1 MGTSVDFTVM
11 ESGAK
16 TKYVMVRDAQVA
28 YQEFGQVPPASTLV
42 QVPGTI
48 SHVEER
54 WGSRLYADS
63 LKRLASFSRV
73 ISFDPRGFGISDPLP
88 PDTGAPWE
96 SWAEDLRAV
105 LDAVGC
111 DQAAI
116 LAGNDVGPSA
126 ILFAAAYPERTSALF
141 LVNTAAR
148 YLAADDYP
156 CGVSD
161 DVAAMVVDTFR
172 KGWGTEEFAAL
183 THPSMAAEPS
193 YLEWQARFQRS
204 SATPRTAAAQ
214 LAVTIHGDV
223 RDALPLI
230 QAPTVV
236 FHRSSYRFVPKA
248 MGRYLADHI
257 SGARFIELPGEDA
270 GIYSQSSP
278 QAYDLI
284 EEVVTGGLQIRE
296 SERVFATVLVEDIV
310 GSTEMAV
317 KLGDSPWKGLL
328 ERHYQLAESIV
339 TKLQGRVVKTTGDGI
354 VVVFDSPSRSL
365 RCAEQLREAIQ
376 GLGMEARIGIHA
388 GEIERRGDDVAGIGV
403 HIAARVSALAEG
415 SEILVSGTVR
425 DLVVGSRAEFSDRG
439 EHELKGVPGSW
450 NLFAVKG

>member
-1 MGTSVDFTVM
+1 M

-16 TKYVMVRDAQVA
+16 TKYVMVGDAEVA
-28 YQEFGQVPPASTLV
+28 YQVFGQVPPASTLV

-48 SHVEER
+48 GHVEER

-63 LKRLASFSRV
+63 LRRLGSFCRV
-73 ISFDPRGFGISDPLP
+73 ISFDPRGFGLSDPLP

-111 DQAAI
+111 KQAAI

-141 LVNTAAR
+141 LVNTTAR
-148 YLAADDYP
+148 YLVADDYA

-161 DVAAMVVDTFR
+161 DVGAMLVETF
-172 KGWGTEEFAAL
+172 KQGWGTEEFAAL
-183 THPSMAAEPS
+183 THPSMTAEPS

-204 SATPRTAAAQ
+204 SATPRAAAAQ
-214 LAVTIHGDV
+214 LAVTIRADV

-236 FHRSSYRFVPKA
+236 FHRTSHRFVPEA
-248 MGRYLADHI
+248 MGRYLANRI
-257 SGARFIELPGEDA
+257 PSARFLELPGGDI
-270 GIYSQSSP
+270 GMYSESSP
-278 QAYDLI
+278 KAYDLI
-284 EEVVTGGLQIRE
+284 EEVLTGALQIRE

-317 KLGDSPWKGLL
+317 KLGDAPWRGLL
-328 ERHYQLAESIV
+328 DRHYQLAESIV
-339 TKLQGRVVKTTGDGI
+339 TKLQGRVVKTTGDGV

-365 RCAEQLREAIQ
+365 RCAQQLREATQ
-376 GLGMEARIGIHA
+376 GLGLEARVGIHA
-388 GEIERRGDDVAGIGV
+388 GEIERRGDDVAGIAV
-403 HIAARVSALAEG
+403 HIAARVGALAEG
-415 SEILVSGTVR
+415 DEILVSGTVR
-425 DLVVGSRAEFSDRG
+425 DLVVGSGVEFIERG

-450 NLFAVKG
+450 KLFAVRS